1 MNEGS
6 VPEALG
12 KIGILGINGF
22 LRRKELQYVEGAEF
36 KCGRGLGRLRAVVVR
51 VVRLARTFTK
61 PVYTLHPAQVEV
73 S

>member
-12 KIGILGINGF
+12 KTGILGTNGF

-36 KCGRGLGRLRAVVVR
+36 KCGRGLGRLQAVVVR
-51 VVRLARTFTK
+51 LASTFTK
-61 PVYTLHPAQVEV
+61 PVYTLHPAEVEV